1 MGAGPTAAVSGRATM
16 GAFASA
22 GDADTTGPTGIF
34 LGYLGAPQDRIATE
48 IRCLVAQPLVS

>member
-1 MGAGPTAAVSGRATM
+1 M